1 MLEIK
6 GLSNGLRTL
15 FFDELGKLIEKFTR
29 ITQEEQENIKQVAE
43 ILERLEI
50 ESKYD
55 ASLEELLQLSDLLKQ
70 YSVQTVEFYLWC
82 TYSIGKTITIQEA
95 DEYIMKIEAYGY
107 AQFDGM
113 LVYEDGAYLDEY
125 VEKLIKDEILTDAYH
140 IKRLMDIDEI
150 IEMWMEGTPVS
161 EMEDEFKH
169 LDLSELLENPIEEGY
184 VAADNKRMMYVELE
198 L

>member
-6 GLSNGLRTL
+6 GLSNALRTL
-15 FFDELGKLIEKFTR
+15 FFDELGKLIDKFTR
-29 ITQEEQENIKQVAE
+29 ITQEEQENLKQVME

-55 ASLEELLQLSDLLKQ
+55 ASLEELLQLSDFLKQ
-70 YSVQTVEFYLWC
+70 SSVQVVEFYLWC
-82 TYSIGKTITIQEA
+82 TYSIDKTITIQEA

-107 AQFDGM
+107 VQFDGM
-113 LVYEDGAYLDEY
+113 LVYEEGAYLDEY

-150 IEMWMEGTPVS
+150 IEMWMEGAPVS
-161 EMEDEFKH
+161 EMENELKH

-184 VAADNKRMMYVELE
+184 VTADNKRMMYVELE

>member
-6 GLSNGLRTL
+6 GLSNALRTL
-15 FFDELGKLIEKFTR
+15 FFDELGKLIDKFTR
-29 ITQEEQENIKQVAE
+29 ITQEEQENLKQAME

-55 ASLEELLQLSDLLKQ
+55 ASLEELLQLSDFLKQ
-70 YSVQTVEFYLWC
+70 YSIQTVEFYLWC
-82 TYSIGKTITIQEA
+82 AYSIGKTITIQEA

-107 AQFDGM
+107 VQFDGM
-113 LVYEDGAYLDEY
+113 LVYEEGAYLDEY

-150 IEMWMEGTPVS
+150 IEMWMEGAPVS
-161 EMEDEFKH
+161 EMENELKH
-169 LDLSELLENPIEEGY
+169 LDLSEVLENPIEEGY
-184 VAADNKRMMYVELE
+184 VTADNKRMMYVELE